1 MYPRYFDAKVSVK
14 DGRRVPRAKALW
26 WPQAAHIARA
36 CAALGLPSVLEP
48 EKTHPADWEN
58 PGRVKVQLAR
68 DGAPVNAR
76 AANRT
81 QLYLALAAHMQ
92 AANPALV
99 PTKADSAP
107 LNPAPAAPAPKAKK
121 AKGKGPAAAAAAAHR
136 PAARHP
142 TRAPRPPMPLPAM
155 DDRLPLHTP
164 VAAAGVALSALKRDL
179 EQAKE
184 QKKNKPVAGPEEG
197 KQPKM
202 KRVVVRGKR

>member
-36 CAALGLPSVLEP
+36 CASLGLPSVLEP

-58 PGRVKVQLAR
+58 PGRVKVQLTR
-68 DGAPVNAR
+68 DGAPVNQR
-76 AANRT
+76 AQNRT
-81 QLYLALAAHMQ
+81 QLYLLLAAEMQ
-92 AANPALV
+92 GANPSLV
-99 PTKADSAP
+99 PSKEDSKP
-107 LNPAPAAPAPKAKK
+107 LNPAPAAPVQKSK
-121 AKGKGPAAAAAAAHR
+121 KGKGKAATATK
-136 PAARHP
+136 PVVRHP
-142 TRAPRPPMPLPAM
+142 TRAPRPPQPLPAM

-184 QKKNKPVAGPEEG
+184 QKKNKPIGGGEEGG

>member
-14 DGRRVPRAKALW
+14 DGRRVPREKALW

-36 CAALGLPSVLEP
+36 CASLGLPSVLEP

-58 PGRVKVQLAR
+58 PGRVKVQLVR
-68 DGAPVNAR
+68 DGAVVNPR
-76 AANRT
+76 ASNRT
-81 QLYLALAAHMQ
+81 QLYLLLAAHMQ
-92 AANPALV
+92 ASNPSLV
-99 PTKADSAP
+99 PTKEGSKP
-107 LNPAPAAPAPKAKK
+107 LNPPPAAPVQKSK
-121 AKGKGPAAAAAAAHR
+121 KGKGKAA
-136 PAARHP
+136 PTKQVARHP
-142 TRAPRPPMPLPAM
+142 TRAPLPPQPLPAM

-184 QKKNKPVAGPEEG
+184 QKKNKPIAGPEEG